1 MAEIVWDEKPIPGGK
16 TDPIPPIEEPKFVAP
31 HSGTITYTNF
41 QKLDATAKV
50 AFIARGG
57 IIAGL

>member
-16 TDPIPPIEEPKFVAP
+16 TDPIPPIEEKFVAP
-31 HSGTITYTNF
+31 LSGTITYTDF

-57 IIAGL
+57 IIAGI